1 MGTKQQCSQHR
12 LHLRYNLAVPK
23 DEILSWCCENR
34 RTTRARARVSS
45 VYSTCDAGYDVGK
58 ADEREGFDV
67 GKADAPACT
76 SSTQFQVGK
85 NVRKNS

>member
-1 MGTKQQCSQHR
+1 MYR
-12 LHLRYNLAVPK
+12 K
-23 DEILSWCCENR
+23 DKNEDGCCGNR

>member
-1 MGTKQQCSQHR
+1 MSMI
-12 LHLRYNLAVPK
+12 YNFASSITISLYT
-23 DEILSWCCENR
+23 CCENR

>member
-1 MGTKQQCSQHR
+1 MLVR
-12 LHLRYNLAVPK
+12 NFWFFLLFEDNN
-23 DEILSWCCENR
+23 CCENR